1 MEEFLRYVLNSIVE
15 FPDEVVIHKTEMPD
29 RISFHVALR
38 SSDAPKVIGKGGS
51 TIRALRTLLNTSAS
65 KRNLLATLE
74 LIEQ

>member
-1 MEEFLRYVLNSIVE
+1 
-15 FPDEVVIHKTEMPD
+15 MPD

-51 TIRALRTLLNTSAS
+51 TIRALRTLLNASAS
-65 KRNLLATLE
+65 KRNILATLD